1 MTYQGTPLIW
11 QNILHFERFEI
22 ILSRP
27 GTTALLTCAPWGSN
41 HHTKYLRSGIPGR
54 LCQIYLMA
62 ECTSFFIIQIF
73 FSQIQRKFL
82 LETFWHSKT
91 QSHMN
96 LYPICIPVT
105 HSLSFH
111 FYSSGLHA
119 IGIHYYWELDKINK
133 WVYFDNSIIVVLII
147 GKHRVPLCWCRW
159 LK

>member
-11 QNILHFERFEI
+11 QNILHFEHFEI

-27 GTTALLTCAPWGSN
+27 GTTALLTCAPWGSKTLKIRN
-41 HHTKYLRSGIPGR
+41 IWEIVINIFNGWAHI
-54 LCQIYLMA
+54 
-62 ECTSFFIIQIF
+62 FFIIQVF

-82 LETFWHSKT
+82 LETFWYSKT
-91 QSHMN
+91 QSHLN
-96 LYPICIPVT
+96 LCPICIPVI

-119 IGIHYYWELDKINK
+119 IGIHYYWELDKIKK
-133 WVYFDNSIIVVLII
+133 WVYFDNSIIGVLII
-147 GKHRVPLCWCRW
+147 SKHRVPLCWCRW